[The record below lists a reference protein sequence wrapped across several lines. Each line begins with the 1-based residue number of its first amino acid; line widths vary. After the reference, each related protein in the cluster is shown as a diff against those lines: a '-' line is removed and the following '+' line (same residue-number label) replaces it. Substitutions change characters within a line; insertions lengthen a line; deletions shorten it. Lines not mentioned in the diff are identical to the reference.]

1 MLNQF
6 NSSLLAP
13 MIEILVQW
21 TEEVTHLP
29 PGFMEQYSMNESIK
43 VFLEYYSNTIHP
55 SSTQYETDNVR
66 SRNNKLSLLVHSLN
80 ILKSLISSPELT
92 NYFHDYY
99 ILLLER
105 SLLLLD
111 HPK

>member
-1 MLNQF
+1 
-6 NSSLLAP
+6 

-43 VFLEYYSNTIHP
+43 VFLEYYSSTIHP

-111 HPK
+111 HPKWVLFILHHL